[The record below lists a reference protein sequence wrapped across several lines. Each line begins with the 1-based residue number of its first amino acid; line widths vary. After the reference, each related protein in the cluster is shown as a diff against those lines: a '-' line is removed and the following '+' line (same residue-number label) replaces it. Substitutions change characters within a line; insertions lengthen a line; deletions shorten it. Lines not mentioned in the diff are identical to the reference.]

1 MGRGEAVNIFHRF
14 KNPKVQF
21 LVNLII
27 ITFGC
32 AVYAGGIFLFLDP
45 NSLASGGISGV
56 SIILSHLV
64 GLLPTGT
71 WIILLNVPLLLIA
84 IWKFGFKF
92 VFTTIYAIVVSSLFI
107 NLGHKYI
114 GAATNDTLLA
124 AIAGP
129 VMVSIGIGLL
139 FHAGASTGG
148 TDILVKLMR
157 LKFKSVSTGTVF
169 MIFDIIV
176 IIASAI
182 SFGRFE
188 LSLYAGVCVVIQT
201 IVLDKLLYG
210 FDSAKMIYVISENN
224 EKITRRLLDE
234 LDVGA
239 TIVHSHGGYT
249 GKNIP
254 VIMCVLKKH
263 QLPKAKEMIRDED
276 KNAFLIVTN
285 ATEILGEGY
294 KSHEAAD
301 L

>member
-1 MGRGEAVNIFHRF
+1 MNIFHRF
-14 KNPKVQF
+14 KNKKIQF
-21 LVNLII
+21 LVNMVLITI
-27 ITFGC
+27 GC
-32 AVYAGGIFLFLDP
+32 AIYAGGVFLFLDP

-56 SIILSHLV
+56 SIILSHLLE
-64 GLLPTGT
+64 LLPTGT
-71 WIILLNVPLLLIA
+71 WIVILNVPLLLIA

-92 VFTTIYAIVVSSLFI
+92 VFTTIYAIIMSSTFM
-107 NLGHKYI
+107 NLGSKYI
-114 GAATNDTLLA
+114 GAATHDPMLA
-124 AIAGP
+124 ALAGP
-129 VMVSIGIGLL
+129 VMVSTGIGIL

-157 LKFKSVSTGTVF
+157 LKFKSVSTGTIF
-169 MIFDIIV
+169 MIFDIMV

-182 SFGRFE
+182 AFKRFE

-201 IVLDKLLYG
+201 VVLDKLLYG
-210 FDSAKMIYVISENN
+210 FDSAKMIYIVSEKNQI
-224 EKITRRLLDE
+224 ITDRLLKE

-249 GKNIP
+249 GKDQP

-263 QLPKAKEMIRDED
+263 QLPRAKEVIRDED

-294 KSHEAAD
+294 KSHETAD